1 MKNSHFSNLSRMKF
15 DLSTDQ
21 KVFLQK
27 IDDICKLLRE
37 YEEKS
42 YLKES
47 LNKKVIPFF
56 NRIGML
62 GCPISRE
69 YGGLGYD
76 ILSYLLALERIGEEG
91 SSMRTFFSCHTSL
104 GQMILQNWGSEE
116 QKKKFLPNTTK
127 GNDIMGFALTEPNAG
142 SDPSVLETTFEKNG
156 DYFVISGKKH
166 WVGNG
171 TFAKTI
177 TTYAKEKGSDKNI
190 SAFIID
196 LNSPAIKKKEIKNKI
211 GLLTVKNAIIEFNN
225 YKLSKENLLGL
236 PGSGLSIAFSALI
249 DGRLS
254 VAAGAI
260 GVMRDCL
267 KETIRYSKGR
277 SQHGSVLAKKQLIQQ
292 HISNIIVALES
303 TKWLVYKAATIRQ
316 QFQIYLDRLKF
327 EDNHW
332 IFKLNR
338 KNKKY
343 SDLRNEC
350 DRLSAI
356 AKFYAT
362 NASIDVTNRSVQI
375 FGSEGYKK
383 TTRVARHFLDSR
395 ATTIYEGTNE
405 VLELKIACEILG
417 SKYRAF

>member
-1 MKNSHFSNLSRMKF
+1 MKNPYFSNLSRMKF

-27 IDDICKLLRE
+27 IDGICKLLRE

-47 LNKKVIPFF
+47 LNEKVIPFF

-91 SSMRTFFSCHTSL
+91 SSMRTFFSCHTSI
-104 GQMILQNWGSEE
+104 GQMVLQNWGSDE
-116 QKKKFLPNTTK
+116 QKKKFLPNTTNGK
-127 GNDIMGFALTEPNAG
+127 DIMGFALTEPNAG

-156 DYFVISGKKH
+156 DYFIISGKKH

-177 TTYAKEKGSDKNI
+177 TTYAKEKGSDKKI

-260 GVMRDCL
+260 GVMKDCL

-277 SQHGSVLAKKQLIQQ
+277 SQHGSVLAKKQLVQQ
-292 HISNIIVALES
+292 HISKIIVALES

-316 QFQIYLDRLKF
+316 QFQIYLDTLKF
-327 EDNHW
+327 EDNQW
-332 IFKLNR
+332 ILKLNR

-356 AKFYAT
+356 AKYYAT
-362 NASIDVTNRSVQI
+362 NASIDVTNKSIQI

-417 SKYRAF
+417 SEYRAF

>member
-1 MKNSHFSNLSRMKF
+1 MKNHHFSNLSRMKF

-27 IDDICKLLRE
+27 IDGICKLLRE

-47 LNKKVIPFF
+47 LNEKVIPFF

-91 SSMRTFFSCHTSL
+91 SSMRTFFSCHTSI
-104 GQMILQNWGSEE
+104 GQMVLQNWGSDE

-127 GNDIMGFALTEPNAG
+127 GKDIMGFALTEPNAG

-156 DYFVISGKKH
+156 DYFIISGKKH

-177 TTYAKEKGSDKNI
+177 TTYAKEKGSDKKI

-277 SQHGSVLAKKQLIQQ
+277 SQHGSVLAKKQLVQQ
-292 HISNIIVALES
+292 HISKIIVALES

-316 QFQIYLDRLKF
+316 QFQIYLDTLKF
-327 EDNHW
+327 EDNQW

-356 AKFYAT
+356 AKYYAT
-362 NASIDVTNRSVQI
+362 NASIDVTNRSIQI

-417 SKYRAF
+417 SEYRAF

>member
-1 MKNSHFSNLSRMKF
+1 MKNPYFSNLSRMKF

-27 IDDICKLLRE
+27 IDGICKLLRE

-47 LNKKVIPFF
+47 LNEKVIPFF

-91 SSMRTFFSCHTSL
+91 SSMRTFFSCHTSI
-104 GQMILQNWGSEE
+104 GQMILQNWGSDE
-116 QKKKFLPNTTK
+116 QKKQFLPNTTK
-127 GNDIMGFALTEPNAG
+127 GKDIMGFALTEPNAG
-142 SDPSVLETTFEKNG
+142 SDPSILETTFEKNG
-156 DYFVISGKKH
+156 DYFIISGKKH

-177 TTYAKEKGSDKNI
+177 TTYAKEKGSDKKI

-196 LNSPAIKKKEIKNKI
+196 LNSPTIKKKEIKNKI

-277 SQHGSVLAKKQLIQQ
+277 SQHGSVLAKKQLVQQ
-292 HISNIIVALES
+292 HISKIIVALES

-316 QFQIYLDRLKF
+316 QLQIYLDTLKF
-327 EDNHW
+327 EDNQW

-356 AKFYAT
+356 AKYYAT
-362 NASIDVTNRSVQI
+362 NASMDVTNRSIQI

-417 SKYRAF
+417 SEYRAF

>member
-1 MKNSHFSNLSRMKF
+1 MKNPYFSNLSRMKF

-27 IDDICKLLRE
+27 IDGICKLLRE

-47 LNKKVIPFF
+47 LNEKVIPFF

-91 SSMRTFFSCHTSL
+91 SSMRTFFSCHTSI
-104 GQMILQNWGSEE
+104 GQMVLQNWGSDE

-127 GNDIMGFALTEPNAG
+127 GKDIMGFALTEPNAG

-156 DYFVISGKKH
+156 DYFIISGKKH

-177 TTYAKEKGSDKNI
+177 TTYAKEKGSDKKI

-196 LNSPAIKKKEIKNKI
+196 LNSPAIKKKEIKNKM

-236 PGSGLSIAFSALI
+236 HGSGLSIAYSALI

-277 SQHGSVLAKKQLIQQ
+277 SQHGSVLAKKQLVQQ
-292 HISNIIVALES
+292 HISKIIVALES

-316 QFQIYLDRLKF
+316 QFQIYLDTLKF
-327 EDNHW
+327 EDNQW

-356 AKFYAT
+356 AKYYAT
-362 NASIDVTNRSVQI
+362 NASIDVTNRSIQI

-417 SKYRAF
+417 SEYRAF

>member
-1 MKNSHFSNLSRMKF
+1 MKNPYFSNLSRMKF

-27 IDDICKLLRE
+27 IDGICKLLRE

-47 LNKKVIPFF
+47 LNEKVIPFF

-91 SSMRTFFSCHTSL
+91 SSMRTFFSCHTSI
-104 GQMILQNWGSEE
+104 GQMILQNWGSDE

-127 GNDIMGFALTEPNAG
+127 GKDIMGFALTEPNAG

-156 DYFVISGKKH
+156 DYFIISGKKH

-177 TTYAKEKGSDKNI
+177 TTYAKEKGSDKKI

-236 PGSGLSIAFSALI
+236 HGSGLSIAFSALI

-277 SQHGSVLAKKQLIQQ
+277 SQHGSVLAKKQLVQQ
-292 HISNIIVALES
+292 HISKIIVALES

-316 QFQIYLDRLKF
+316 QFQIYLDTLKF
-327 EDNHW
+327 EDNQW

-356 AKFYAT
+356 AKYYAT
-362 NASIDVTNRSVQI
+362 NASIDVTNRSIQI

-417 SKYRAF
+417 SEYRAF

>member
-1 MKNSHFSNLSRMKF
+1 MKNPYFSNLSRMKF

-27 IDDICKLLRE
+27 IDGICKLLRE

-47 LNKKVIPFF
+47 LNEKVIPFF

-91 SSMRTFFSCHTSL
+91 SSMRTFFSCHTSI
-104 GQMILQNWGSEE
+104 GQMVLQNWGSDE

-127 GNDIMGFALTEPNAG
+127 GKDIMGFALTEPNAG
-142 SDPSVLETTFEKNG
+142 SDPSILETTFEKNG
-156 DYFVISGKKH
+156 DYFIISGKKH

-177 TTYAKEKGSDKNI
+177 TTYAKEKGSDKKI

-277 SQHGSVLAKKQLIQQ
+277 SQHGSVLAKKQLVQQ
-292 HISNIIVALES
+292 HISKIIVALES

-316 QFQIYLDRLKF
+316 QFQIYLDTLKF
-327 EDNHW
+327 EDNQW

-356 AKFYAT
+356 AKYYAT
-362 NASIDVTNRSVQI
+362 NASIDVTNRSIQI

-417 SKYRAF
+417 SEYRAF

>member
-1 MKNSHFSNLSRMKF
+1 MKNPYFSNLSRMKF

-27 IDDICKLLRE
+27 IDGICKLLRE

-47 LNKKVIPFF
+47 LNEKVIPFF

-91 SSMRTFFSCHTSL
+91 SSMRTFFSCHTSI
-104 GQMILQNWGSEE
+104 GQMVLQNWGSDE

-127 GNDIMGFALTEPNAG
+127 GKDVMGFALTEPNAG

-156 DYFVISGKKH
+156 DYFIISGKKH

-177 TTYAKEKGSDKNI
+177 TTYAKEKGSDKKI

-277 SQHGSVLAKKQLIQQ
+277 SQHGSVLAKKQLVQQ
-292 HISNIIVALES
+292 HISKIIVALES

-316 QFQIYLDRLKF
+316 QFQIYLDTLKF
-327 EDNHW
+327 EDNQW

-356 AKFYAT
+356 AKYYAT
-362 NASIDVTNRSVQI
+362 NASIDVTNRSIQI

-417 SKYRAF
+417 SEYRAF

>member
-1 MKNSHFSNLSRMKF
+1 MKNHHFSNLSRMNF
-15 DLSTDQ
+15 DLSKDQ
-21 KVFLQK
+21 KFFLQK
-27 IDDICKLLRE
+27 IDGICKLLRE
-37 YEEKS
+37 EEEKS

-47 LNKKVIPFF
+47 LNKKVIPLF
-56 NRIGML
+56 NKIGML
-62 GCPISRE
+62 GCPISKE

-91 SSMRTFFSCHTSL
+91 SSMRTFFSCHTSI
-104 GQMILQNWGSEE
+104 GQMVLQNWGTEE

-127 GNDIMGFALTEPNAG
+127 GIDIMAFALTEPNAG
-142 SDPSVLETTFEKNG
+142 SDPSLIETTFEERG
-156 DYFVISGKKH
+156 DHFIISGKKH
-166 WVGNG
+166 WIGNG

-177 TTYAKEKGSDKNI
+177 TTYAKEKGSDKKI

-196 LNSPAIKKKEIKNKI
+196 LNSPSIKKKEIKNKV

-225 YKLSKENLLGL
+225 YKISKENLLGL
-236 PGSGLSIAFSALI
+236 PGNGLSIAFSALI

-260 GVMRDCL
+260 GVMKDCL
-267 KETIRYSKGR
+267 KETIRFSTSR
-277 SQHGSVLAKKQLIQQ
+277 SQHGTVLAKKQLVQQ
-292 HISNIIVALES
+292 HIAQIIVALES

-316 QFQIYLDRLKF
+316 QLQTYLATLKCEDDRWL
-327 EDNHW
+327 
-332 IFKLNR
+332 FKINR

-356 AKFYAT
+356 AKYYAT

-375 FGSEGYKK
+375 FGAEGYKK
-383 TTRVARHFLDSR
+383 TSRVARHFLDSR
-395 ATTIYEGTNE
+395 ATTIYEGANE
-405 VLELKIACEILG
+405 VLELKIATEILG
-417 SKYRAF
+417 NEYRAY